1 MDPEHRLGG
10 KAVRRALPVREELRG
25 KAMRELVSPPSLS
38 NITFCLT
45 LNRKISVLKTIKKN
59 FLF

>member
-1 MDPEHRLGG
+1 MDPEHWLGG

-25 KAMRELVSPPSLS
+25 KAMRALFSPPSLS

-45 LNRKISVLKTIKKN
+45 LNSKPSVLKTIKKN
-59 FLF
+59 FHI

>member
-1 MDPEHRLGG
+1 
-10 KAVRRALPVREELRG
+10 VPVREELRG
-25 KAMRELVSPPSLS
+25 KAMRALFSPPSLS

-45 LNRKISVLKTIKKN
+45 LNRKISVLKTIKKF